1 MLDVLKRTVR
11 EFREDNLTDWAAA
24 LTYYSVLSI
33 FPGLAA
39 LVAILALFGSEGTID
54 SLLEIID
61 DIGPASAVDTFRDPV
76 ETVVNSNTGAGLAL
90 VLSLALSLWTAS
102 GYIGAFMRASNAIY
116 EVEEGR
122 PFWKLRPIQ
131 IAVALIMVLLL
142 ALVLVAIVLTGPL
155 ADAVGDEIGISGT
168 LVTLWQFAKWPLL
181 VIVIVIMLAF
191 LYYAAPNVKQ
201 PSFRLLTP
209 GSGLAIVVWT
219 IASVG
224 FAIYVANFG
233 SYNKAYGSLGGAVV
247 FLIWLWLSNIAVLLG
262 AELNAEIERERQ
274 LAAGKREARDQIQLE
289 PRSEPT

>member
-116 EVEEGR
+116 EVE
-122 PFWKLRPIQ
+122 
-131 IAVALIMVLLL
+131 
-142 ALVLVAIVLTGPL
+142 
-155 ADAVGDEIGISGT
+155 
-168 LVTLWQFAKWPLL
+168 
-181 VIVIVIMLAF
+181 
-191 LYYAAPNVKQ
+191 
-201 PSFRLLTP
+201 
-209 GSGLAIVVWT
+209 
-219 IASVG
+219 
-224 FAIYVANFG
+224 
-233 SYNKAYGSLGGAVV
+233 
-247 FLIWLWLSNIAVLLG
+247 
-262 AELNAEIERERQ
+262 
-274 LAAGKREARDQIQLE
+274 
-289 PRSEPT
+289 